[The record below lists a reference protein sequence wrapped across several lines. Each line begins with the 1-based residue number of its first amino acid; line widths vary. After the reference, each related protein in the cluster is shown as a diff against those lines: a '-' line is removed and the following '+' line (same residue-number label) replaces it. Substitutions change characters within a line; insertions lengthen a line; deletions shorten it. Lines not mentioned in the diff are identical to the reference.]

1 MRELALFLYTETSL
15 HAGTGSTVSAV
26 DLPIQRERTTRHP
39 LVQGSGIKGA
49 LRSQL
54 VNRDYEKAL
63 FGPSTDDMDTLRK
76 AGQENATYAG
86 ALSVGDARIVLF
98 PVRSLTG
105 VFAYIT
111 CSMVLARVRRNIP
124 HLPKFAQKVEPGQ
137 AVVTTHSSV
146 TTSGQMVLEEFSFS
160 TQSSDSVV
168 SLAQWFADNALP
180 LQPSEAEDD
189 PYTYWRQ
196 KLPNSL
202 VILSDDDFTEFT
214 VNSTEIVTRVRIDSA
229 KKTVERGALWTQEAL
244 PSDTL
249 LMSNVNVSAP
259 RNGDQTSTDELT
271 DGLVESVPARIQVG
285 GDETTGQGFVALRW
299 H

>member
-54 VNRDYEKAL
+54 LKADYEKTL
-63 FGPSTDDMDTLRK
+63 FGPSTDDMNKLRN
-76 AGQENATYAG
+76 AGRENDTYAG

-98 PVRSLTG
+98 PVRSLSG

-111 CSMVLARVRRNIP
+111 CPMVLARMRRSIP
-124 HLPKFAQKVEPGQ
+124 NLKPFPAHVDVSKS
-137 AVVTTHSSV
+137 VVTEHSSV
-146 TTSGQMVLEEFSFS
+146 TTSGQLVLEEFSFS
-160 TQSSDSVV
+160 TEASSEINE
-168 SLAQWFADNALP
+168 LATWFAEHALP
-180 LQPSEAEDD
+180 TGDEYA
-189 PYTYWRQ
+189 YWRQ
-196 KLPNSL
+196 KLLNSL

-249 LMSNVNVSAP
+249 LMSSVNVSAS
-259 RNGDQTSTDELT
+259 RNGDGASADDLAQ
-271 DGLVESVPARIQVG
+271 GLAESIPARIQVG

-299 H
+299 R

>member
-54 VNRDYEKAL
+54 LKTDYEKAL
-63 FGPSTDDMDTLRK
+63 FGPSTDDMNKLRN
-76 AGQENATYAG
+76 AGRENDTYAG

-111 CSMVLARVRRNIP
+111 CPMVLARMRRSVP
-124 HLPKFAQKVEPGQ
+124 DLKPFPEHVGVSK
-137 AVVTTHSSV
+137 AVVTEHSSV
-146 TTSGQMVLEEFSFS
+146 TTSGQLVLEEFSFS
-160 TQSSDSVV
+160 TEASSQIDE
-168 SLAQWFADNALP
+168 LAIWFANNALP
-180 LQPSEAEDD
+180 ERSKDD
-189 PYTYWRQ
+189 DEYAYWRQ

-249 LMSNVNVSAP
+249 LMSSVNVSAS
-259 RNGDQTSTDELT
+259 RNGDGASADDLAQ
-271 DGLVESVPARIQVG
+271 GLAESIPARIQVG

-299 H
+299 L

>member
-54 VNRDYEKAL
+54 LKTDYEKSL
-63 FGPSTDDMDTLRK
+63 FGPSTDDMNKLRN
-76 AGQENATYAG
+76 AGRENDTYAG

-111 CSMVLARVRRNIP
+111 CPMVLARVRRSIPNIP
-124 HLPKFAQKVEPGQ
+124 ALSQSVGISTGL
-137 AVVTTHSSV
+137 VTSKSAV
-146 TTSGQMVLEEFSFS
+146 TTSSQLVLEEFSFG
-160 TQSSDSVV
+160 TQISPDVDL
-168 SLAQWFADNALP
+168 LAQWFADNALP
-180 LQPSEAEDD
+180 TGDEYA
-189 PYTYWRQ
+189 YWRE

-202 VILSDDDFTEFT
+202 VVLSDDDFTEFT

-249 LMSNVNVSAP
+249 LMSSVSTLP
-259 RNGDQTSTDELT
+259 GSTRSGE
-271 DGLVESVPARIQVG
+271 
-285 GDETTGQGFVALRW
+285 
-299 H
+299 

>member
-1 MRELALFLYTETSL
+1 MNELALFLYTETSL

-54 VNRDYEKAL
+54 VKNDYEKIL
-63 FGPSTDDMDTLRK
+63 FGPGTEDMNNLR
-76 AGQENATYAG
+76 ASGRENDTYAG

-98 PVRSLTG
+98 PVRSLAG
-105 VFAYIT
+105 VYAYVT
-111 CSMVLARVRRNIP
+111 CPMVLARVRRSIP
-124 HLPKFAQKVEPGQ
+124 QLPPFSQ
-137 AVVTTHSSV
+137 AVEIGSALISTSSTV
-146 TTSGQMVLEEFSFS
+146 ATGRDVVLEEFSFNVQPS
-160 TQSSDSVV
+160 KEVTD
-168 SLAQWFADNALP
+168 LANWFANEAL
-180 LQPSEAEDD
+180 LQSDE
-189 PYTYWRQ
+189 YTYWRD
-196 KLPNSL
+196 KLRTSL

-214 VNSTEIVTRVRIDSA
+214 INSTEIVTRVRIDSA

-249 LMSNVNVSAP
+249 LMSAVNVYAS
-259 RNGDQTSTDELT
+259 RNGDNFSAADLSKELT
-271 DGLVESVPARIQVG
+271 ESVPARIQVG

-299 H
+299 W

>member
-1 MRELALFLYTETSL
+1 MMRELALFLYTETSL

-54 VNRDYEKAL
+54 LKTDYEKPL
-63 FGPSTDDMDTLRK
+63 FGPSTDDMNKLRN
-76 AGQENATYAG
+76 AGRENDTYAG

-111 CSMVLARVRRNIP
+111 CPMVLARVRRSIP
-124 HLPKFAQKVEPGQ
+124 ELPALLQPVDTSEGL
-137 AVVTTHSSV
+137 VTTTSVV
-146 TTSGQMVLEEFSFS
+146 TTSGQLVLEEFSFS
-160 TQSSDSVV
+160 TQSSDVV
-168 SLAQWFADNALP
+168 DVLAQWFANNALP
-180 LQPSEAEDD
+180 ERPKDNDEYA
-189 PYTYWRQ
+189 YWRQ
-196 KLPNSL
+196 KLPRSL

-249 LMSNVNVSAP
+249 LMSSVNISAS
-259 RNGDQTSTDELT
+259 RDGDKSSSDNLTNGLK
-271 DGLVESVPARIQVG
+271 ESVPARIQVG

-299 H
+299 W